1 MKKVMLAA
9 LAFAA
14 VATIGVSAQQ
24 PAPQPTGT
32 TGAPAASSQPQA
44 APDVPG
50 GEVTLGSV
58 RIPRAV
64 TADGK
69 ALKPGTYQVKV
80 TAQEAKPDAVG
91 QTEKMERWAVFTQ
104 GGKEAGREVV
114 SIVPE
119 AEIKQVADDAPP
131 RPGASKVQLL
141 KGNDYVRVW
150 VNRAGTHYLIHLPT
164 SGT

>member
-9 LAFAA
+9 LAFAVA
-14 VATIGVSAQQ
+14 ATIGISAQQ

-32 TGAPAASSQPQA
+32 TGATASSQPQP

-64 TADGK
+64 SADGK
-69 ALKPGTYQVKV
+69 PLKPGTYQVKV

-91 QTEKMERWAVFTQ
+91 QTEKMERWAVFMQ
-104 GGKEAGREVV
+104 GGKEVAREVV
-114 SIVPE
+114 SIVPS

-131 RPGASKVQLL
+131 PSGGSKVQLL

-150 VNRAGTHYLIHLPT
+150 VNRGGTHYLIHLPT
-164 SGT
+164 SGA